1 MKLIL
6 LHFLVSSAVTYAGS
20 VILIIGIRGIVNLQC
35 HKPFLD
41 RWRHYLSSAALV
53 LGVGMLVDLI
63 PPRLRFTVAL
73 PAGVLLF
80 GVIIWVRIKYP
91 GVPARRETT
100 SGKNSV

>member
-1 MKLIL
+1 MKTFHLYILAHAIVYIATVALIL
-6 LHFLVSSAVTYAGS
+6 
-20 VILIIGIRGIVNLQC
+20 GIVGIINLLFR
-35 HKPFLD
+35 KPFTD

-53 LGVGMLVDLI
+53 LGVGMLADLI